1 MAFPG
6 IPYDAKEIYIIDQ
19 FIYGLG
25 NQELKKHVKF
35 IHPKTLDHA
44 ISLAV
49 EFESFE
55 GSQNTLSKPHT
66 VNAVHTVDKPHPN
79 LDCVQNNT
87 LEIIQKQ
94 IVEGFKNLSEAL
106 HTKNNNGE
114 QTEKR
119 KYQRVPKC
127 YYCGKPGH
135 ILKHCRSKIRDES
148 NKSYA
153 PQIPSPRSNTP
164 GTSVSE
170 SRTSQAENSEN

>member
-1 MAFPG
+1 M
-6 IPYDAKEIYIIDQ
+6 
-19 FIYGLG
+19 
-25 NQELKKHVKF
+25 KF
-35 IHPKTLDHA
+35 KHPKTLDHA

-49 EFESFE
+49 EFESSE

-66 VNAVHTVDKPHPN
+66 VNAVHQVDKPHPN

-106 HTKNNNGE
+106 HTKQNNGE

-119 KYQRVPKC
+119 VLKC
-127 YYCGKPGH
+127 NYCGKPGH

-148 NKSYA
+148 KKSYA
-153 PQIPSPRSNTP
+153 PQISSPRSNTP
-164 GTSVSE
+164 GTSVSK

>member
-1 MAFPG
+1 M
-6 IPYDAKEIYIIDQ
+6 
-19 FIYGLG
+19 
-25 NQELKKHVKF
+25 KF
-35 IHPKTLDHA
+35 KHPKTLDHA

-49 EFESFE
+49 EFESSE

-66 VNAVHTVDKPHPN
+66 VNVVLKVDKPHPN

-106 HTKNNNGE
+106 HTKQNNGE

-119 KYQRVPKC
+119 VLKC
-127 YYCGKPGH
+127 NYCGKPGH

-148 NKSYA
+148 KKILINSVIGDFLVDSGSPVILISYKYLKSLGDRK
-153 PQIPSPRSNTP
+153 PDLRSVETTLKSA
-164 GTSVSE
+164 GG
-170 SRTSQAENSEN
+170 NSLEVIGKS